1 MTAVELRTS
10 INEDLDTLG
19 IETLEYVSKYVRRL
33 ALRARN
39 RKKLLSA
46 KPRKVKI
53 SSRIR
58 SMSGR
63 FSVPSDIDYR
73 RKILHLHKRDD
84 PRRVCPSP
92 HQWR

>member
-39 RKKLLSA
+39 RKKLLSS

-63 FSVPSDIDYR
+63 FSVPSDIDY
-73 RKILHLHKRDD
+73 KSLKTDVLEEKYDK
-84 PRRVCPSP
+84 
-92 HQWR
+92 